1 MKLQLNTE
9 KIVALLPEARLSGNT
24 DLCVVEQI
32 ITDSRS
38 YFGEPSVLFLA
49 IKGQLHDG
57 HHYIKELFDKGIR
70 CFLVEENVP
79 EHQFPGAQFINV
91 STSIVALQRIAQHH
105 RQQFNYPVIAIT
117 GSNGKTIV
125 KEWLYHLLKNR
136 YNIIRSPKSYNSQL
150 GVALSILQMTNQHQL
165 AIIEAGIS
173 KPGEMQTLNNI
184 IRPDYGILTAIGR
197 AHSENFESETQ
208 ILSEKLKL
216 FAGSKWYYDYHSN
229 TRYVK
234 SIDKKVHQTSIALH
248 VNETE
253 LSFTI
258 PFEDD
263 ASIQNA
269 ITCALFL
276 IQFGIQPSYI
286 QREMERLPQVA
297 LRLET
302 RKGKKQNIII
312 DDSYSNDIPSLK
324 IALDFLV
331 KQDKT
336 KQRILILSDVQQ
348 EKEKANTLYT
358 EIAQIVNDRNI
369 DLFIGVGTQLKIYGT
384 HFNNARFFETTAEC
398 LHYLEEIPF
407 ENSLVL
413 LKGARTFQFERI
425 GKLLEEKTHETRL
438 TIDLSAVR
446 HNIQVYRSILPK
458 TTRLL
463 CMIKA
468 FGYGSGSKELG
479 RELTQNNVDYFGV
492 AYADEGV
499 ELRKDGINT
508 PIIVMNAE
516 DGAFDEIITNSLEPS
531 IYSFRQLD
539 RFIRVLIDRQI
550 KSYPI
555 HLKIDTGMKRLGFL
569 TNEMEELISTISS
582 QPEVR
587 IKSVFSHLAAADN
600 PNEDIFTNKQLQQF
614 DYCAHKLET
623 GLGYTFLKHISNTSG
638 IERFPQASYDMV
650 RLGLGLYGLSDKL
663 PDLEPVSTLTTV
675 ISQIKRVKKG
685 ESVGYS
691 RAEYALEDTTI
702 GVIPVGYADGFLRRL
717 SRGEGHVW
725 VNGHL
730 APTIGNVCMDMTMI
744 NLNGIVAK
752 EGDEVE
758 IFGKNRP
765 IAHLAQEL
773 DTISYEVMTSISQ
786 RVVRIYVE

>member
-173 KPGEMQTLNNI
+173 KPGEMQTLNDI
-184 IRPDYGILTAIGR
+184 IRPDFGILTAIGR